1 MEAPLKSEV
10 VCSSFMLFSLA
21 FGGTICQVINAEC
34 WMVLHLLCFFPLF
47 CMQPILSSLAG
58 YLLIGWWN
66 GVNNLMWCIL
76 LIFYPFRPAFGGVI
90 CQVINVECSM
100 VLYLLCF
107 LGLFSCKYLAFQ
119 FTFPPA
125 DTCTF
130 MFCIWG
136 FAFVVF
142 LVSLVAYACF
152 LVELFVFWR
161 WCIICFASDWFCYQL
176 YLIVCNIYLCF
187 STYAAIS
194 GAGCSLVL
202 YLRCFFALFFMQV
215 YSFQYM
221 RLCVLHM
228 RFCFCCLAAKFG
240 SMCIWGFIFM
250 GKC

>member
-1 MEAPLKSEV
+1 
-10 VCSSFMLFSLA
+10 
-21 FGGTICQVINAEC
+21 
-34 WMVLHLLCFFPLF
+34 
-47 CMQPILSSLAG
+47 
-58 YLLIGWWN
+58 
-66 GVNNLMWCIL
+66 
-76 LIFYPFRPAFGGVI
+76 
-90 CQVINVECSM
+90 M

-240 SMCIWGFIFM
+240 SMCIWGFAFVALLLSLVACVCFLVELFTFFVIQVVPEVAF
-250 GKC
+250 CPF